1 MAKKRPFARTDRL
14 GSQIREVLATA
25 VMRESREE
33 ILRKIVITD
42 VEVTSD
48 VSLARVYWTA
58 LPGLSDAEP
67 ALVTAALT
75 RANGFLRGKVGEVIR
90 ARVTPELRFFH
101 DDALD
106 RGRRIDAILFDI
118 AKTIP
123 PEPPDGVVEDVVD
136 EDEGED
142 DEDVDDVEGELDG
155 DDDVEADDEATDTSD
170 DSRVD

>member
-25 VMRESREE
+25 LMRESREE

-42 VEVTSD
+42 AEVTSD

-58 LPGLSDAEP
+58 LPGLSDADP

-106 RGRRIDAILFDI
+106 RGRRIDAILYDI

-123 PEPPDGVVEDVVD
+123 PVT
-136 EDEGED
+136 
-142 DEDVDDVEGELDG
+142 VDDAGGDVGGDVAGVAVPEADGEGADDVDG
-155 DDDVEADDEATDTSD
+155 DDGDEVDGVETDDDT
-170 DSRVD
+170 RVD

>member
-67 ALVTAALT
+67 TLVTAALT

-106 RGRRIDAILFDI
+106 RGRRIDAILYDI

-123 PEPPDGVVEDVVD
+123 PVTADDVSGDVGGVVVG
-136 EDEGED
+136 GED
-142 DEDVDDVEGELDG
+142 DEDGDDVDVDDG
-155 DDDVEADDEATDTSD
+155 DDVGTDDDTSD
-170 DSRVD
+170 SSDETQVD

>member
-25 VMRESREE
+25 LMRESREE

-67 ALVTAALT
+67 ALVTVALA

-106 RGRRIDAILFDI
+106 RGRRIDAILYDI
-118 AKTIP
+118 AKTAP
-123 PEPPDGVVEDVVD
+123 PETAEVEGDEAEVEVEDAGTEGAETEGAETDLGDGPGEPSSD
-136 EDEGED
+136 E
-142 DEDVDDVEGELDG
+142 
-155 DDDVEADDEATDTSD
+155 T
-170 DSRVD
+170 RVD